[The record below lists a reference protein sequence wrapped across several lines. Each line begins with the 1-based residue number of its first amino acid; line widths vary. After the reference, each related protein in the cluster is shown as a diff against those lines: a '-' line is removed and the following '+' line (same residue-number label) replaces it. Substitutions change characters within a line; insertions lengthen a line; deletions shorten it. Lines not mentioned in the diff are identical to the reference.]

1 MKAANDNYYKNLCRE
16 SMNEIIDGNAA
27 TDLFG
32 LINDHN
38 VLFAYSEQAR
48 MPELAYYIT
57 SSLLE
62 KTGMPISMLFFTEYN
77 NRSRKEVECS
87 GNSYSVLN
95 TMYDNVSK
103 FSAGGVTCTDMTEV
117 LMNVEAKMQ
126 LNQVLFLE
134 DLGFLRW
141 RDNKMPFM
149 RFLDLLASC
158 VREKKGTMICTVA
171 LNMFDTEIQ
180 KLLFTI
186 FDTILYAT
194 EDAIQLG
201 PKKSKDDIQ
210 YAFKNDRLMLKPAVS
225 TDIKKVKEIF
235 SLSVEERKELD
246 KIVHEHIEEYR
257 RS

>member
-1 MKAANDNYYKNLCRE
+1 
-16 SMNEIIDGNAA
+16 MNEITGENAA

-48 MPELAYYIT
+48 MPELAYCIT
-57 SSLLE
+57 SSLIE

-77 NRSRKEVECS
+77 NGPRKEVGS
-87 GNSYSVLN
+87 SRNSYSVLN

-103 FSAGGVTCTDMTEV
+103 LSAGGVTCTDLTEV

-225 TDIKKVKEIF
+225 TDLKKVKEIF

>member
-1 MKAANDNYYKNLCRE
+1 MT
-16 SMNEIIDGNAA
+16 EITGENAV

-32 LINDHN
+32 LIDGHN

-48 MPELAYYIT
+48 MPKLAYCII

-62 KTGMPISMLFFTEYN
+62 QTGMPISMVFFTEQT
-77 NRSRKEVECS
+77 S
-87 GNSYSVLN
+87 GAQEELKYHQNLQSFITN
-95 TMYDNVSK
+95 TYDSSSK
-103 FSAGGVTCTDMTEV
+103 FSAGGVTCTDMTEL
-117 LMNVEAKMQ
+117 LMDIEAKMQ
-126 LNQVLFLE
+126 VNQLLFIE

-141 RDNKMPFM
+141 RRNKIPFM
-149 RFLDLLASC
+149 RFLDLLASR
-158 VREKKGTMICTVA
+158 VRDKKGTMICTVA

-186 FDTILYAT
+186 FDTVLYVT

-201 PKKSKDDIQ
+201 SKKSKDDIQ
-210 YAFKNDRLMLKPAVS
+210 YNFKNDRLLLKPAVS

-246 KIVHEHIEEYR
+246 KIVHEHIEDYR